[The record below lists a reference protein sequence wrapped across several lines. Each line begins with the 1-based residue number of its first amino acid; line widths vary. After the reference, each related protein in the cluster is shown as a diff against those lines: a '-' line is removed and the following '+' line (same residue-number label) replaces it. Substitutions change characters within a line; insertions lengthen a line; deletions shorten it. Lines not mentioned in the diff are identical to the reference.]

1 MLMVCMGNTS
11 EPDNTAPHLN
21 TATTGVAELP
31 ALRSLTIQ
39 LPTVGGWDG
48 DAAQKWDSFSGE
60 GHPLSSFTS
69 VCDVLY
75 NPVSRQMQ
83 GENLQQCLLCL
94 SCSIEGPARLELRRP
109 QPAPGAAGPALRPS
123 GPAGRLADAAVQ

>member
-1 MLMVCMGNTS
+1 MLMVCMGDTS

-21 TATTGVAELP
+21 AATTGVAELP

-60 GHPLSSFTS
+60 GHPLS
-69 VCDVLY
+69 
-75 NPVSRQMQ
+75 
-83 GENLQQCLLCL
+83 
-94 SCSIEGPARLELRRP
+94 
-109 QPAPGAAGPALRPS
+109 
-123 GPAGRLADAAVQ
+123 